1 MKNVIGGSDGLT
13 ESNFKKVTENVEKV
27 ELEFDYDDE
36 VDGNTSKNILT
47 QLRQHG
53 DIGPDDS
60 QYDLALINEFRRLPQ
75 Y

>member
-1 MKNVIGGSDGLT
+1 M
-13 ESNFKKVTENVEKV
+13 EKV

-47 QLRQHG
+47 QVRRHG

>member
-13 ESNFKKVTENVEKV
+13 ESNFNKVTENVEKV
-27 ELEFDYDDE
+27 ELEFDYTDE
-36 VDGNTSKNILT
+36 VDGNTSQNILT
-47 QLRQHG
+47 QVRRHG

-60 QYDLALINEFRRLPQ
+60 HYDLAIINEFRKLPQ